1 MGSST
6 VTTRPGKPEGMVVE
20 RASGKRA
27 EDGLTL
33 DRVLGT
39 PTKALRQVF
48 LFLSSIEKWN
58 LLPHFLSYQSINLSC
73 DWADNQ
79 VVSGGF
85 LFFVGFFSLFKLFFR

>member
-1 MGSST
+1 
-6 VTTRPGKPEGMVVE
+6 MVVE

-39 PTKALRQVF
+39 PTKSWCQLFSLFVVNREVESAATLSF
-48 LFLSSIEKWN
+48 L
-58 LLPHFLSYQSINLSC
+58 SINLSC

-85 LFFVGFFSLFKLFFR
+85 LFFRWFLFVAEIIFSLEIQKDTVHTHSKV

>member
-39 PTKALRQVF
+39 PTKSLCQ
-48 LFLSSIEKWN
+48 L
-58 LLPHFLSYQSINLSC
+58 
-73 DWADNQ
+73 
-79 VVSGGF
+79 
-85 LFFVGFFSLFKLFFR
+85 FSLFVVNREVESAATFSFLSINQSFLRLGRQPSRFGRFSLFSLVSFRC

>member
-27 EDGLTL
+27 EDGLSL

-39 PTKALRQVF
+39 PTKSLCR
-48 LFLSSIEKWN
+48 S
-58 LLPHFLSYQSINLSC
+58 
-73 DWADNQ
+73 
-79 VVSGGF
+79 
-85 LFFVGFFSLFKLFFR
+85 FFSLFVVNREVEYCHIFFLINQSILRLGRQPSRFARFSLFSLVSFRC